1 MSQWLLTPDSQVVPI
16 DDIRE
21 HDLSENCWCQPE
33 MHELGI
39 LVHNSADRRE
49 FYERGEL
56 KPS

>member
-1 MSQWLLTPDSQVVPI
+1 MTEDAQVVPI
-16 DDIRE
+16 DDLRE
-21 HDLSENCWCQPE
+21 HEMSERCWCKPVLD
-33 MHELGI
+33 ELGV